1 MVENKTDRSA
11 TQLQNF
17 TNDELY
23 KFLITAKNEWNKRA
37 ADFDTYPNLKKVY
50 LHFENSLASTHKT
63 KIK

>member
-1 MVENKTDRSA
+1 MIDPIYVDKLTVMNQ
-11 TQLQNF
+11 QL
-17 TNDELY
+17 LY
-23 KFLITAKNEWNKRA
+23 DLLIAAKNEWNKRA